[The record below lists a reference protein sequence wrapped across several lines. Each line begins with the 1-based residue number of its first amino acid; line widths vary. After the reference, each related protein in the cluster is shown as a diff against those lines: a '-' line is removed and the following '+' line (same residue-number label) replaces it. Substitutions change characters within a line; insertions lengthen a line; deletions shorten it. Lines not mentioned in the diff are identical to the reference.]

1 MKKVKIIVLAV
12 MLAAA
17 VLMLSGCVSGQAS
30 TDGVRKLSFKAS
42 NSYNDLKA
50 LNNTEVTINGYLA
63 TSSPADGSFI
73 FLMNMPFQSCPFCVP
88 NTNQLSN
95 TIEVYPKKGQKF
107 NFTAQAVKV
116 TGRLEVA
123 PSVTEYFEDP
133 YGYTFNFRIADAEYT
148 IIRDDELSAELAAW
162 QKIAGSGI
170 VNTID
175 SMYQYVDFTVNWPN
189 YYFPSYENANGET
202 EPGAYFS
209 PYNAY
214 QFLTMDES
222 DLSYGYNREYFNAIE
237 KALKNL
243 NVDAAEQ
250 LIANVR
256 KAETLARKAEQDL
269 IDGNY
274 TEELKYVEM
283 FGTEDYVYTLN
294 NGEAM
299 RAEMDALYYEFANWL
314 ASWEV

>member
-202 EPGAYFS
+202 EPGAFFS